1 MNKIEEYKRYLNN
14 LVIRTE
20 ETFAYKTDS
29 FKEDLIN
36 ELEFEFQR
44 ERLLPLLTN
53 KDKIEEIAET
63 HYYQGYKRFSGDICK
78 RNNKHLE
85 VLEDFNE
92 NYTMISKLILEHH
105 QLNINKIKFLGDSE
119 QLNPFYSTIDA
130 MSNEIFRLLKKEH
143 EDNIMFK
150 EKEYIIKNIIK
161 EVVDKEIVKTNTN
174 SKNEIFNYS
183 SREFNQ
189 IHGGIVVLA
198 SPNDVINEEVLQKNE
213 ELEYKDSLKKLD
225 TSVFDEPSNNNN
237 LTFEEIMQTYE
248 NKTLDTSVFD
258 EPKVR

>member
-14 LVIRTE
+14 LVTRTE
-20 ETFAYKTDS
+20 ETFAYKTDG

-44 ERLLPLLTN
+44 EKILPLLTN
-53 KDKIEEIAET
+53 KDKIEEIAEE
-63 HYYQGYKRFSGDICK
+63 HYYQGYKRFSGDILE
-78 RNNKHLE
+78 RNNPHLD
-85 VLEDFNE
+85 VLEQFNE

-105 QLNINKIKFLGDSE
+105 QLNINNIKFLGDSE
-119 QLNPFYSTIDA
+119 QLNPFYSTIDT
-130 MSNEIFRLLKKEH
+130 MSSEIFRLLKKEH

-150 EKEYIIKNIIK
+150 AKEYIIKRIIK
-161 EVVDKEIVKTNTN
+161 EVVDREIVKTNTN

-189 IHGGIVVLA
+189 IHGDIKKLA
-198 SPNDVINEEVLQKNE
+198 SPNDIINEEILQKNE
-213 ELEYKDSLKKLD
+213 DLEYKDSLKTLD
-225 TSVFDEPSNNNN
+225 TSVFDEPNHKN

-248 NKTLDTSVFD
+248 FKTLDPSLLD
-258 EPKVR
+258 LPKTR